1 MKENKYEEIIKELV
15 EDFTKTIPNSENERE
30 LINSFEKYLYNLIE
44 AINNSQ
50 DIKEKDEEFIK
61 YVLRYSTEITKELP
75 LIQKKQKLIEDKCF
89 EEIERISAYAFKI
102 VQEIILGKEIK
113 RDEKELKELK
123 QKLKENLSR
132 VRDFNKNQAQW
143 LVSEGMLDLG
153 FIEDPNKDIMSLRA
167 GNYKKKINEIIKQ
180 NKNETI

>member
-75 LIQKKQKLIEDKCF
+75 LIQKKEKVKT
-89 EEIERISAYAFKI
+89 R
-102 VQEIILGKEIK
+102 KEK
-113 RDEKELKELK
+113 
-123 QKLKENLSR
+123 
-132 VRDFNKNQAQW
+132 
-143 LVSEGMLDLG
+143 
-153 FIEDPNKDIMSLRA
+153 
-167 GNYKKKINEIIKQ
+167 
-180 NKNETI
+180 

>member
-44 AINNSQ
+44 TINNSQ

-75 LIQKKQKLIEDKCF
+75 LIQKKQKLIEDKNF
-89 EEIERISAYAFKI
+89 NEIERISIDAFRT
-102 VQEIILGKEIK
+102 VQEIIFGKEIK
-113 RDEKELKELK
+113 KDEKELEEVR
-123 QKLKENLSR
+123 QKLKANLER
-132 VRDFNKNQAQW
+132 VREFNKEQAQY
-143 LVSEGMLDLG
+143 LVSEGMLDLY
-153 FIEDPNKDIMSLRA
+153 FIENPETNIMSLRT
-167 GNYKKKINEIIKQ
+167 GRYKKQINEIR
-180 NKNETI
+180 NKIN

>member
-75 LIQKKQKLIEDKCF
+75 LIQKKQKLIEDKNF
-89 EEIERISAYAFKI
+89 NEIERISIDAFRT
-102 VQEIILGKEIK
+102 VQEIIFGKEIK
-113 RDEKELKELK
+113 KDEKELEEVR
-123 QKLKENLSR
+123 QKLKANLER
-132 VRDFNKNQAQW
+132 VREFNKEQAQY
-143 LVSEGMLDLG
+143 LVSEGMLDLY
-153 FIEDPNKDIMSLRA
+153 FIENPETNIMSLRT
-167 GNYKKKINEIIKQ
+167 GRYKKQINEIR
-180 NKNETI
+180 NKIN